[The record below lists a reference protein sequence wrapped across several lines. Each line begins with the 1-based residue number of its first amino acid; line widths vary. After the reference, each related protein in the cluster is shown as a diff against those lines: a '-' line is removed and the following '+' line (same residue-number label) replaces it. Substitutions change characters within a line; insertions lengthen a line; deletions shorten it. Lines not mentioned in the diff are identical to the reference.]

1 MEFDKNDCMTVK
13 EMKHFLNDLGEE
25 HEDDI
30 IVLAST
36 SEGMEYSPLLKG
48 MCNVDSTFIP
58 YKNSPWTG
66 DLKIRKL
73 TEELME
79 LGFSEEDLAE
89 EGEENYN
96 CIVLYPNY

>member
-1 MEFDKNDCMTVK
+1 MGFNKEDCMSVK
-13 EMKHFLNDLGEE
+13 EMKEFLNEIGEE
-25 HEDDI
+25 HDNDI
-30 IVLAST
+30 IVLSSI

-48 MCNVDSTFIP
+48 MCNINSTFIP
-58 YKNSPWTG
+58 YKQSWIG

-73 TEELME
+73 TEDLIE
-79 LGFSEEDLAE
+79 LGFDEDDLPE